1 MQLTSTLLLAAAAI
15 SSVAAH
21 PSPAA
26 HRHARFHDKNIEA
39 RDNKFVKN
47 VKPVKAAAAPAVE
60 STPAPAPAPAASTPS
75 PKPVTPAKADESAS
89 SGSGSGTGVKKQFCA
104 GSGASKRAT
113 AYDIAYKGNT
123 GTADNW
129 GCNIMEI
136 DCGDLDL
143 YDYTAKFTSTG
154 GDTTYA
160 CSAFNKIGPTGL
172 IDGFWH
178 SALDFSVSAAG
189 AKCLAFDSNSQGG
202 VACGAGSV
210 PKTSIGQFAGT
221 WLEFD
226 AGSSKN
232 DNQSGSDVSIIV
244 AENFGL
250 TNWISMSIDAPGKG
264 TCSRL
269 SKANPSL
276 DLEVYKAGM
285 EDLDGVGC
293 TGYSTGTIF
302 ITLGD

>member
-39 RDNKFVKN
+39 RDSKFVKN
-47 VKPVKAAAAPAVE
+47 VKPAPPAAPVVE
-60 STPAPAPAPAASTPS
+60 STPTPPPAPATPT
-75 PKPVTPAKADESAS
+75 PEPEVPVKADTS
-89 SGSGSGTGVKKQFCA
+89 SGSSSGTGVKKQFCA
-104 GSGASKRAT
+104 GASKRAT

-123 GTADNW
+123 GTASNW

-226 AGSSKN
+226 AGSAKN

-250 TNWISMSIDAPGKG
+250 SDWISMAIDAPGKG
-264 TCSRL
+264 TCSKL
-269 SKANPSL
+269 SKANPSSNI
-276 DLEVYKAGM
+276 EVYRAGM

-302 ITLGD
+302 VTLGD